1 MLFQELTFFEFPYL
15 VFDPSIDNTYKTG
28 GNMKFV
34 MVTVLPPMRSSMAP
48 KLGRLSPMIRRNAI
62 KHVLNKH
69 LLQVKTEK
77 FSKRQ
82 KSAAFQMAIFY
93 VL

>member
-1 MLFQELTFFEFPYL
+1 
-15 VFDPSIDNTYKTG
+15 
-28 GNMKFV
+28 

-77 FSKRQ
+77 FSKRW
-82 KSAAFQMAIFY
+82 KSEFSMYYEITLSSVSY
-93 VL
+93 IWEYS

>member
-1 MLFQELTFFEFPYL
+1 MQFLIFPYL
-15 VFDPSIDNTYKTG
+15 LLDPSIDNTYKTG

-34 MVTVLPPMRSSMAP
+34 IVTVLPPIRSSMAP

-69 LLQVKTEK
+69 LLQLKTVI

-82 KSAAFQMAIFY
+82 KVQLSSITFINI
-93 VL
+93 L